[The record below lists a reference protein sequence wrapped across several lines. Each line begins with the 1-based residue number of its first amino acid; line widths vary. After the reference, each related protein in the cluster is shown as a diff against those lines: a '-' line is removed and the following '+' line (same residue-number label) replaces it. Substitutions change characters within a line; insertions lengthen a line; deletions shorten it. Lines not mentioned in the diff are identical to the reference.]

1 MTRDTTG
8 PGFKASESAVVPS
21 SDLRAQLTFAIE
33 TADNLAAQGD
43 YAEALR
49 CLMQH
54 VEKDSKQPGVQ
65 VRFAQWQM
73 VLGNVE
79 GAIQAALRELTI
91 RPDNQKV
98 LDVLLHDQEMLFKVL
113 QESPP
118 MTVCLVE
125 QVMKA
130 YLHRGTSA

>member
-1 MTRDTTG
+1 MTTDTTG
-8 PGFKASESAVVPS
+8 GGGKASESPVGPS
-21 SDLRAQLTFAIE
+21 SDLRAHLKPVIDR
-33 TADNLAAQGD
+33 ADNLAAQGD
-43 YAEALR
+43 YAKALQ

-54 VEKDSKQPGVQ
+54 TDKDSKQPGVQ
-65 VRFAQWQM
+65 ARFAQWHL

-98 LDVLLHDQEMLFKVL
+98 LDVLLHDQGMLFKVL